1 MEILLWSFI
10 SLIILIGIIAGIL
23 LSFYFLQEKLIFS
36 PIKLPEEYKYPFKQK
51 FEERFYDIE
60 PGVKLNA
67 LLFKAENS
75 KGLIFYIHGNA
86 DNLRYWGEFAEFF
99 VQRHYD
105 VFMYDFRGFG
115 KSTGEIKGERN
126 LQRDAKFLYFQL
138 LKEYKESSVI
148 IYGFSIGTG
157 IAARLGSNNNPKA
170 LILEAP
176 FFNFISLVN
185 YHKAYLPASWISKY
199 YFRINRYLAHTTAP
213 LYIFHGT
220 EDRKVPFYLGERL
233 IGINPALNF
242 ISVKNATHNDMQ
254 SMEVYQK
261 EMDRILAN

>member
-1 MEILLWSFI
+1 MEILVWSFI
-10 SLIILIGIIAGIL
+10 SIIILIGIFAGIL
-23 LSFYFLQEKLIFS
+23 ISFYFLQEKLIFS
-36 PIKLPEEYKYPFKQK
+36 PIKLPLNYKYPFKQSH
-51 FEERFYDIE
+51 EERFYDVE

-67 LLFKAENS
+67 LLFKANKS

-86 DNLRYWGEFAEFF
+86 DNLRYWGEFADFF
-99 VQRHYD
+99 LTRNYD

-115 KSTGEIKGERN
+115 KSSGEIKGERN

-138 LKEYKESSVI
+138 LKEYDESSVI
-148 IYGFSIGTG
+148 VYGFSIGTG
-157 IAARLGSNNNPKA
+157 IAARLGSNNKPKA

-199 YFRINRYLAHTTAP
+199 YFRINRYLVNVTVP

-220 EDRKVPFYLGERL
+220 EDRKVPYYLGERL
-233 IGINPALNF
+233 IGINPELNF
-242 ISVKNATHNDMQ
+242 ITVKNATHNDMQ
-254 SMEVYQK
+254 SMELYQQ
-261 EMDRILAN
+261 EIDRILK